1 MVARKS
7 RGRRGGNSLGYFML
21 FAVLALGVVLVLE
34 YLDYRR
40 GRPTFIL
47 SRVMDSRT
55 ETDGTDRPSPR
66 KGEFHRQL
74 IKLMDSW
81 NSHYSMIQDSRG
93 RYHVKWKLKNS
104 LRRKL
109 VPEFEK
115 LSRKYKRNWKTEEIQ
130 HLRGEH
136 LYLYSISPAGN
147 DATHLLLITTGT
159 PEPVPEPPP
168 SKEEP
173 RGRLAIIID
182 DIGFNELGAMELNS
196 LGIPLTAAVIPH
208 APYAYDEARQLNM
221 YGIEQIIHLPMQSMN
236 REMKVDPAR
245 FVVKGA
251 DLSSIRRL
259 VQRSRTL
266 VPYARGVNNHMGSLI
281 TGDPQTMG
289 RVLSVLREEGLFF
302 VDSRTTSTTVAY
314 RMARDMNVPA
324 TQRDAFLED
333 IQNDNITF
341 NYTRKQVLK
350 VAELARRKGHAVA
363 IGHPYPTT
371 IKAIRAA
378 VGEVRAMGVRFVPVS
393 RLLEK

>member
-1 MVARKS
+1 MAARKS
-7 RGRRGGNSLGYFML
+7 RGRRNGNSIGYFML
-21 FAVLALGVVLVLE
+21 FAVLALGIVLVLE

-47 SRVMDSRT
+47 SRVMASRT
-55 ETDGTDRPSPR
+55 KTDGTVRPARR
-66 KGEFHRQL
+66 KGDFHRQL
-74 IKLMDSW
+74 VKLMDSRD
-81 NSHYSMIQDSRG
+81 SHYSMIQDSRG
-93 RYHVKWKLKNS
+93 RYHVKWKLEDS
-104 LRRKL
+104 RRRKL
-109 VPEFEK
+109 VSELEK
-115 LSRKYKRNWKTEEIQ
+115 LSREYEQRWKAEEIQ

-136 LYLYSISPAGN
+136 LYLYSISPAGS

-159 PEPVPEPPP
+159 PEPLPEPPP
-168 SKEEP
+168 SEQEP

-182 DIGFNELGAMELNS
+182 DIGFNELGSMELKS
-196 LGIPLTAAVIPH
+196 LGIPVTAAVIPH

-221 YGIEQIIHLPMQSMN
+221 YGIEQIIHLPMQSTN
-236 REMKVDPAR
+236 RELKADPSR
-245 FVVKGA
+245 FIIKGA

-281 TGDPQTMG
+281 TGDRQTMG

-302 VDSRTTSTTVAY
+302 VDSRTTSSTVAY
-314 RMARDMNVPA
+314 RMARDMKVPV

-333 IQNDNITF
+333 IQNDNVTF

-393 RLLEK
+393 RLLEN